1 MSTFNAAQ
9 EYPSAYSIA
18 AQEDQ
23 SAYSTGLSSHSET
36 SLLQSGR
43 KKDNVLLFSLGA
55 LGVLLIVVMTVLVFV
70 LMDSGVDEE
79 STDRNDE
86 IGGGG
91 DGATGSVART
101 TPRTRPTGMH
111 GVPSLYHN

>member
-23 SAYSTGLSSHSET
+23 SAYSTG
-36 SLLQSGR
+36 LLQSGR